1 MLENFASFLL
11 WPAIISLPLV
21 LTHNDLYKEVFPAAW
36 YDETPR
42 DFWNVPKGHYPSPC
56 GLTLGI
62 LAVIVGQ
69 IFVNSTLPPPTP
81 NFLASRTNPRSR
93 QIVDATIGQVVVYQE
108 VSISPWRNQR
118 SFISGRVCIVVMQR
132 YALKLV
138 LVGDSRVGKS
148 QLSRAFVNKS
158 FLVS

>member
-1 MLENFASFLL
+1 
-11 WPAIISLPLV
+11 
-21 LTHNDLYKEVFPAAW
+21 
-36 YDETPR
+36 
-42 DFWNVPKGHYPSPC
+42 
-56 GLTLGI
+56 
-62 LAVIVGQ
+62 
-69 IFVNSTLPPPTP
+69 LPPPTP

-93 QIVDATIGQVVVYQE
+93 QIVGASIGQVVVYQE